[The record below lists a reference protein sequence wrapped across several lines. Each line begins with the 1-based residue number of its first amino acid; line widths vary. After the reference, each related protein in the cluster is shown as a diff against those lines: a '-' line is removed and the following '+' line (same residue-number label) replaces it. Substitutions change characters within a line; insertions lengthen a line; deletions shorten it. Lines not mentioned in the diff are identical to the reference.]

1 MAILDNIEE
10 KQIDVRSISYS
21 SSILCPESFSR
32 CCILILNN
40 IPESNEYINML
51 RERIDYLFG
60 ADDYL
65 LTVLKNQEDIK
76 HLKEENYFWMT
87 VENATIVIIQFN
99 NRLTEYQNVRF
110 YILLFMCFQSDYINT
125 NDLHIIDVISTY
137 TTPAHPDIFVN
148 DYTTRTYTPG
158 IIWKYYYTEKID
170 DLKSLQHIVK
180 WLISKLYPA
189 NPVYNDT
196 ETYQRFVSH
205 LKRYKNELIRRNN
218 RKRNQ

>member
-10 KQIDVRSISYS
+10 KQMDVRSILYS
-21 SSILCPESFSR
+21 SSVLCPESFSR

-40 IPESNEYINML
+40 KPESDEYINML

-60 ADDYL
+60 TDDYF
-65 LTVLKNQEDIK
+65 LTVVKNEEEIE
-76 HLKEENYFWMT
+76 HLKEEHYSWMR
-87 VENATIVIIQFN
+87 VENATIIIIQFN
-99 NRLTEYQNVRF
+99 NRLTEYQNVRL

-137 TTPAHPDIFVN
+137 TTPAHPYIFVN

-170 DLKSLQHIVK
+170 DLKSLQHVVK
-180 WLISKLYPA
+180 WLIAKLYPA
-189 NPVYNDT
+189 NPVKFSN

-205 LKRYKNELIRRNN
+205 LKRYKNELTRRNN